1 MDSSFEMLNRSSY
14 FPIYSYPLSVPPEIS
29 SFDSISFRPNN
40 NNTTTDSL
48 SYYSGNSS
56 TYPSTTYT
64 NSRSHSRIN
73 QLDAAGVDS
82 TIDRCNIN
90 NSLSSLLVPRC
101 SDRCLVCNDRSS
113 GIHFGV
119 LTCEACKAFFRRT
132 SLSLYSI
139 PQACSPIRCEINT
152 KNRNNCPS
160 CRFDKCKRL
169 GMDRDNVIYGKP
181 SKQQIH
187 SSYHQDYHFVEQLTH
202 LSTELIKIFQ
212 NIHSTYQTSLLT
224 SFEVKQQIDQFGQ
237 ILFQLFYEQTSQ
249 IYVNVN
255 SSDVIHRIFI
265 LIFDS
270 YKTYPISDYN
280 FVEYINLQ
288 TILSVWLFV
297 YYYETFLLKQKIPH
311 EKLTTLIK
319 LLDME
324 LTKINQYYGQDKN
337 KLKFFKI
344 NFINTFTIFSDHL
357 QEISLKK

>member
-29 SFDSISFRPNN
+29 SFDSISFRSNN

-48 SYYSGNSS
+48 SYYSDNSS

-64 NSRSHSRIN
+64 NSRSHPRIN
-73 QLDAAGVDS
+73 ELDAAGVDS

-152 KNRNNCPS
+152 KNRNNCPG

-187 SSYHQDYHFVEQLTH
+187 SSYHQDYRFVEQLTH
-202 LSTELIKIFQ
+202 LSNELIKIFQ
-212 NIHSTYQTSLLT
+212 NIHSAYQASLLN

-237 ILFQLFYEQTSQ
+237 ILFQFFYEQTYQ
-249 IYVNVN
+249 IYNVN
-255 SSDVIHRIFI
+255 SSDVIHRILI
-265 LIFDS
+265 LILDS

-311 EKLTTLIK
+311 AKLTTLIK